1 MINVNQM
8 MNSTAI
14 LYAKIDA
21 NPVGTIELV
30 DRCLHRCSSPV
41 VFRVLRRHCIILGPL
56 VYIWANQRT
65 LSYFVRGSITVQ
77 LTSCLTGLDWAELV
91 NILSIKLKQSSLNQS
106 NRRSAVQ

>member
-41 VFRVLRRHCIILGPL
+41 AKLIKHSAIVIYDCRVILTRNLLYYNHKNVYKIGHCGI
-56 VYIWANQRT
+56 
-65 LSYFVRGSITVQ
+65 
-77 LTSCLTGLDWAELV
+77 
-91 NILSIKLKQSSLNQS
+91 
-106 NRRSAVQ
+106 

>member
-41 VFRVLRRHCIILGPL
+41 VFRVLRRHSIILGPL

-77 LTSCLTGLDWAELV
+77 LTSCLTGLD
-91 NILSIKLKQSSLNQS
+91 STKLANLYLMQHQENS
-106 NRRSAVQ
+106 